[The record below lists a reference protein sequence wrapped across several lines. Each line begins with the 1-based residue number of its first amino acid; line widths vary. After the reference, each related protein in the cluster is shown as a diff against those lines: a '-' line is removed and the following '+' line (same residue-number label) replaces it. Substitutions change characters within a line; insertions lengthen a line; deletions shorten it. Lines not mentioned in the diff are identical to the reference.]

1 LKTPRDKYKKKMQ
14 NKRFSTILSSTIR
27 LEKVVNLTYTELV
40 VKLVSTSQVGDVD
53 AVVKITFV
61 RNTTIGGKIMSKE
74 YGYARISTPKQ
85 NIDRQVRNILAA
97 HPQAHM
103 IKEVFTGT
111 KFQGRKELDK
121 LLRTVKPGDTIIF
134 DSVSRMSRNAEEGF
148 LLYQDLFNQGINLVF
163 LKEPHINTDTY
174 KRALQGGIP
183 TTGTNVDFIL
193 DGVNKYLLAL
203 AKEQIRLAF
212 EQAEK
217 EVQDL
222 HQRTAEGIETARLAG
237 KQIGQKPGT
246 HLVTKKSV
254 AAKEIILKHNKAFG
268 GSLNDIET
276 IRQAGITRKTFYKY
290 KKELLSNTVA

>member
-1 LKTPRDKYKKKMQ
+1 
-14 NKRFSTILSSTIR
+14 
-27 LEKVVNLTYTELV
+27 
-40 VKLVSTSQVGDVD
+40 
-53 AVVKITFV
+53 
-61 RNTTIGGKIMSKE
+61 MSKE

-148 LLYQDLFNQGINLVF
+148 LLYQELFNQDINLMF

-183 TTGTNVDFIL
+183 ATGTNVDFIL

-246 HLVTKKSV
+246 RLVTKKSV

>member
-1 LKTPRDKYKKKMQ
+1 MQ
-14 NKRFSTILSSTIR
+14 NKRFSTILSRTIR
-27 LEKVVNLTYTELV
+27 LEQVVNLTYTELV
-40 VKLVSTSQVGDVD
+40 VKPVSTSQVGDVD

>member
-1 LKTPRDKYKKKMQ
+1 MQ

-40 VKLVSTSQVGDVD
+40 VKPVSTSQVGGAD
-53 AVVKITFV
+53 AVVKITIV

-97 HPQAHM
+97 HPQAHI

-111 KFQGRKELDK
+111 KFQGRKDLDK

-148 LLYQDLFNQGINLVF
+148 LLYQGLFNQGINLVF

-183 TTGTNVDFIL
+183 ATGTNVDFIL

-212 EQAEK
+212 EQVEK

-246 HLVTKKSV
+246 HLVTKKSI
-254 AAKEIILKHNKAFG
+254 AAKEIIMKHNKSFG

-290 KKELLSNTVA
+290 KKELLSNTVS